1 MKRFVLA
8 ALAALVTLQGAEPVF
23 AARRVVR
30 RGPHGR
36 KVVVVHRG
44 FPLRRA
50 LPVVVVR
57 PARVAWRVAPRVFLA
72 PVVWTAVVVAAPP
85 APKALT
91 WEDSETLSQEDE
103 WTEFSLNA
111 DARGTALFLE
121 IEGQAKLNFAEV
133 VFENGDVQVV
143 DFEEKTHPAGLY
155 TLLDF
160 KDGRK
165 VDHVRM
171 VAKAESEKAKVIL
184 RLS

>member
-1 MKRFVLA
+1 MKRFLLA
-8 ALAALVTLQGAEPVF
+8 ALAALVTLQAAAPAF

-44 FPLRRA
+44 FPLRRT

-57 PARVAWRVAPRVFLA
+57 PARVAFRVAPRVFLA
-72 PVVWTAVVVAAPP
+72 PVVWTVVVATAP
-85 APKALT
+85 AANTLT
-91 WEDSETLSQEDE
+91 WEDSETLSQDEE
-103 WTEFSLNA
+103 WTEFTLNA

-121 IEGQAKLNFAEV
+121 IEGKAKLNFAEV

-155 TLLDF
+155 LLLDF

-171 VAKAESEKAKVIL
+171 VAKAESEKAKVVL